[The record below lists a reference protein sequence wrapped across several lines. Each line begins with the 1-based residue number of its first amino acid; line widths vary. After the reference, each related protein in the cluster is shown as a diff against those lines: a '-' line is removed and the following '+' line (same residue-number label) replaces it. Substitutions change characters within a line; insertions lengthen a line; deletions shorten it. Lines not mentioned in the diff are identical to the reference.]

1 MEHLHTLD
9 YIIIAAYFCV
19 TAGIGVWVARGK
31 KDKDD
36 LFLAGRSLGPVA
48 VGFSLY
54 AANVSSDTLIGL
66 PGGAYRSGISVGNY
80 EWMAG
85 LVLIFTAFFVLPVI
99 MRSKVTTMPELME
112 RRFDRRLRTYL
123 SVVTL
128 VLAIVIDTAA
138 SLYAGSVVVTAF
150 FPQLSMWE
158 MSLVLAAFTAVYT
171 ASGGLRAVV
180 YTDVMQAFVL
190 LGGSIALAILV
201 FGQFDFSW
209 SQVLHRVSPEKMSM
223 VRPVG
228 SQGIPWL
235 GTLIG
240 LPIAGFYYWTMNQY
254 VIQRVL
260 GARDMSAAGGASVIA
275 AGLKLLNPLFMVIPG
290 AMAIALLPHLK
301 EPDKVFPEMIMHF
314 APQGL
319 TGLLLA
325 GLAAALMSSLSA
337 VLNSSAT
344 LVTLDFVKPL
354 KPDMNDRQLAW
365 CGRVATFVI
374 AGIAALWAPL
384 IQNFQGLFNYIQ
396 QLFAY
401 VASPLVAVFLLGLW
415 NKKLGASAALRGLA
429 CGHAVSALLFV
440 GQLTKLVGWHYT
452 ISAGIACASTL
463 AMTWAWMAYLGATDR
478 PGKDDKRVA
487 LIARKGLD
495 MIPPGVRRAAFVII
509 GLTVVLVVLLR

>member
-19 TAGIGVWVARGK
+19 TAGIGIWVARGK

-66 PGGAYRSGISVGNY
+66 PGGAYRNGISVGNY

-112 RRFDRRLRTYL
+112 RRFDWRLRKYL
-123 SVVTL
+123 SVITL
-128 VLAIVIDTAA
+128 LLAIVIDTAA

-150 FPQLSMWE
+150 FPSLSMWE

-209 SQVLHRVSPEKMSM
+209 SQVMDRISPDKMSM
-223 VRPVG
+223 IRPLG
-228 SQGIPWL
+228 ANGLPWL

-275 AGLKLLNPLFMVIPG
+275 AGLKLLNPIFMVIPG
-290 AMAIALLPHLK
+290 ALAIALLPNLEH
-301 EPDKVFPEMIMHF
+301 PDKVFPEMIMHF
-314 APQGL
+314 APVGL

-344 LVTLDFVKPL
+344 LVTLDFIQPMKPNL
-354 KPDMNDRQLAW
+354 SNRQLAW

-374 AGIAALWAPL
+374 AGIAALWAPF
-384 IQNFQGLFNYIQ
+384 IQHFQGLFNYIQ

-401 VASPLVAVFLLGLW
+401 VASPLVAVFLFGLW
-415 NKKLGASAALRGLA
+415 NKKLGPSAALRGLI

-440 GQLTKLVGWHYT
+440 GQMTKIIGWHYT
-452 ISAGIACASTL
+452 ISAGISCASTAL
-463 AMTWAWMAYLGATDR
+463 ITWAWMAKLGCADR
-478 PGKDDKRVA
+478 PDEDDKRVA
-487 LIARKGLD
+487 LIARKGLTF
-495 MIPPGVRRAAFVII
+495 IPPKVRWASFIVL
-509 GLTVVLVVLLR
+509 GLTALLIIVLW